1 VSIQHS
7 GAGGRTVITIERG
20 ETIDDALQFPPALE
34 LGDAGDNEA
43 AEDGMGKTV
52 ITRILSTLPK
62 FRWVMGTQRQQDSQ
76 PTAPDRLTAGRAECG
91 NIEYLVVP

>member
-1 VSIQHS
+1 VSIKHS

-43 AEDGMGKTV
+43 AEDGYG
-52 ITRILSTLPK
+52 
-62 FRWVMGTQRQQDSQ
+62 
-76 PTAPDRLTAGRAECG
+76 
-91 NIEYLVVP
+91 